1 MNIVTI
7 NSLSA
12 APLATV
18 FVYVD
23 TIPLLHICL
32 NRVDRVLLMRFF
44 SKAVGVP
51 CDRSS
56 VSRVSR
62 WRCCFSVT

>member
-7 NSLSA
+7 SSLSA
-12 APLATV
+12 VPLATV

-23 TIPLLHICL
+23 TIPFLRICL
-32 NRVDRVLLMRFF
+32 KRVDRGLLMGFF

-51 CDRSS
+51 CGWSFISS
-56 VSRVSR
+56 VSR
-62 WRCCFSVT
+62 WRCCFSVN